1 MFPTYWSEPNPRIN
15 IKIKFKNINPTAN
28 PVDLPN
34 DFARLT
40 YNIIIITML
49 TIGSNINKNKTYM
62 TSQNFLIGA
71 ALISI
76 FVMNILLAMFLI
88 RSIDDQKASIIEAK
102 NEMIEFR
109 SELKKGIDEE
119 INQQND
125 VIAEFIRIN
134 RGR

>member
-1 MFPTYWSEPNPRIN
+1 MDTLVSPTKENSFNQSNDNVVSER
-15 IKIKFKNINPTAN
+15 
-28 PVDLPN
+28 
-34 DFARLT
+34 
-40 YNIIIITML
+40 
-49 TIGSNINKNKTYM
+49 SNINIDKTYM

-71 ALISI
+71 VLISI

-88 RSIDDQKASIIEAK
+88 RSIDDQKASIVEAK

-109 SELKKGIDEE
+109 LELKKSIDEE

-134 RGR
+134 KGR

>member
-1 MFPTYWSEPNPRIN
+1 MDTLVSPTKENSFNQSNDNVVSERSN
-15 IKIKFKNINPTAN
+15 
-28 PVDLPN
+28 
-34 DFARLT
+34 
-40 YNIIIITML
+40 
-49 TIGSNINKNKTYM
+49 SNINKTYM
-62 TSQNFLIGA
+62 ASQNFLIGA

-134 RGR
+134 KGR

>member
-1 MFPTYWSEPNPRIN
+1 MNTLVSPTKENSFNQSNDNVVSER
-15 IKIKFKNINPTAN
+15 
-28 PVDLPN
+28 
-34 DFARLT
+34 
-40 YNIIIITML
+40 
-49 TIGSNINKNKTYM
+49 SNININKTYM

-134 RGR
+134 KGR

>member
-1 MFPTYWSEPNPRIN
+1 MDTLVSPTKENSFNQSNDHVVSER
-15 IKIKFKNINPTAN
+15 
-28 PVDLPN
+28 
-34 DFARLT
+34 
-40 YNIIIITML
+40 
-49 TIGSNINKNKTYM
+49 SNININKTYM

-134 RGR
+134 KGR

>member
-1 MFPTYWSEPNPRIN
+1 MDTLVSLTKENSFNQSNDNVVSER
-15 IKIKFKNINPTAN
+15 
-28 PVDLPN
+28 
-34 DFARLT
+34 
-40 YNIIIITML
+40 
-49 TIGSNINKNKTYM
+49 SNININKTYM

-76 FVMNILLAMFLI
+76 FVRNILLAMFLI

-109 SELKKGIDEE
+109 NELKKGIDEE

-134 RGR
+134 KGR

>member
-1 MFPTYWSEPNPRIN
+1 MDTLVSPTKENSFNQSNDNVVSERNNIN
-15 IKIKFKNINPTAN
+15 I
-28 PVDLPN
+28 
-34 DFARLT
+34 
-40 YNIIIITML
+40 
-49 TIGSNINKNKTYM
+49 NKTYM

>member
-1 MFPTYWSEPNPRIN
+1 MDTLVSPIKENSFNQSNDNVVSER
-15 IKIKFKNINPTAN
+15 
-28 PVDLPN
+28 
-34 DFARLT
+34 
-40 YNIIIITML
+40 
-49 TIGSNINKNKTYM
+49 SNININKTYM

-88 RSIDDQKASIIEAK
+88 RSIDDQKASIVEAK
-102 NEMIEFR
+102 NDMIEFR
-109 SELKKGIDEE
+109 NELKKGIDEE

-134 RGR
+134 KGR

>member
-1 MFPTYWSEPNPRIN
+1 MDTLVSPTKENSFNQSNDNVVSE
-15 IKIKFKNINPTAN
+15 
-28 PVDLPN
+28 
-34 DFARLT
+34 
-40 YNIIIITML
+40 
-49 TIGSNINKNKTYM
+49 GSNSNINKTYM

-134 RGR
+134 KGR

>member
-1 MFPTYWSEPNPRIN
+1 MDTLVSPTKENSFNQSNDNVVSERSN
-15 IKIKFKNINPTAN
+15 
-28 PVDLPN
+28 
-34 DFARLT
+34 
-40 YNIIIITML
+40 
-49 TIGSNINKNKTYM
+49 SNINKTYM
-62 TSQNFLIGA
+62 TSQNFLIGT

-134 RGR
+134 KGR

>member
-1 MFPTYWSEPNPRIN
+1 MDTLVSPTKENSFNQSNDNVVSERRNIN
-15 IKIKFKNINPTAN
+15 I
-28 PVDLPN
+28 
-34 DFARLT
+34 
-40 YNIIIITML
+40 
-49 TIGSNINKNKTYM
+49 NKTYM

-119 INQQND
+119 INQQTD

-134 RGR
+134 KGR

>member
-1 MFPTYWSEPNPRIN
+1 MDTLVSPTKENSFNQSNDNVASER
-15 IKIKFKNINPTAN
+15 
-28 PVDLPN
+28 
-34 DFARLT
+34 
-40 YNIIIITML
+40 
-49 TIGSNINKNKTYM
+49 SNINIDKTYM

-88 RSIDDQKASIIEAK
+88 RSIDDQKASIVEAK
-102 NEMIEFR
+102 NDMIEFR
-109 SELKKGIDEE
+109 NELKKGIDEE

-134 RGR
+134 KGR

>member
-1 MFPTYWSEPNPRIN
+1 MDTLVSPTKENSFNQGNDNVVSERSNTN
-15 IKIKFKNINPTAN
+15 I
-28 PVDLPN
+28 
-34 DFARLT
+34 
-40 YNIIIITML
+40 
-49 TIGSNINKNKTYM
+49 NKTYM

>member
-1 MFPTYWSEPNPRIN
+1 MDTLVSPTKENSFNQSNDNVVSER
-15 IKIKFKNINPTAN
+15 
-28 PVDLPN
+28 
-34 DFARLT
+34 
-40 YNIIIITML
+40 
-49 TIGSNINKNKTYM
+49 SNINNINKTYM

-134 RGR
+134 KGR

>member
-1 MFPTYWSEPNPRIN
+1 MDTLVSPTKENSFNQSNDNVVSER
-15 IKIKFKNINPTAN
+15 
-28 PVDLPN
+28 
-34 DFARLT
+34 
-40 YNIIIITML
+40 
-49 TIGSNINKNKTYM
+49 SNINRNKTYM

-134 RGR
+134 KGR

>member
-1 MFPTYWSEPNPRIN
+1 MDTLVSPTKENSFNQSNDNVVSER
-15 IKIKFKNINPTAN
+15 
-28 PVDLPN
+28 
-34 DFARLT
+34 
-40 YNIIIITML
+40 
-49 TIGSNINKNKTYM
+49 SNININKTYM

-109 SELKKGIDEE
+109 NELKKGIDEE

-134 RGR
+134 KGR

>member
-1 MFPTYWSEPNPRIN
+1 MDTLVSPTKENSFNQSNDNGVSER
-15 IKIKFKNINPTAN
+15 
-28 PVDLPN
+28 
-34 DFARLT
+34 
-40 YNIIIITML
+40 
-49 TIGSNINKNKTYM
+49 SNININKTYM

-125 VIAEFIRIN
+125 IIAEFIRIN

>member
-1 MFPTYWSEPNPRIN
+1 MDTLVGPTKENSFNQSNDNVVSER
-15 IKIKFKNINPTAN
+15 
-28 PVDLPN
+28 
-34 DFARLT
+34 
-40 YNIIIITML
+40 
-49 TIGSNINKNKTYM
+49 SNININKTYM

-134 RGR
+134 KGR

>member
-1 MFPTYWSEPNPRIN
+1 MDTLVSPTKENSFNQS
-15 IKIKFKNINPTAN
+15 
-28 PVDLPN
+28 N
-34 DFARLT
+34 DNVVYER
-40 YNIIIITML
+40 
-49 TIGSNINKNKTYM
+49 SNININKTYM

-134 RGR
+134 KGR

>member
-1 MFPTYWSEPNPRIN
+1 MDTLVSPTKENSFNQSNDNVDSERSN
-15 IKIKFKNINPTAN
+15 
-28 PVDLPN
+28 
-34 DFARLT
+34 
-40 YNIIIITML
+40 
-49 TIGSNINKNKTYM
+49 SNINKTYM

-134 RGR
+134 KGR

>member
-1 MFPTYWSEPNPRIN
+1 MDTLVSPTKENSFNQS
-15 IKIKFKNINPTAN
+15 
-28 PVDLPN
+28 N
-34 DFARLT
+34 DNVVFER
-40 YNIIIITML
+40 
-49 TIGSNINKNKTYM
+49 SNININKTYM

-109 SELKKGIDEE
+109 NELKKGIDEE

-134 RGR
+134 KGR

>member
-1 MFPTYWSEPNPRIN
+1 MDTLVSPTKENSFNQSNDNVVSER
-15 IKIKFKNINPTAN
+15 
-28 PVDLPN
+28 
-34 DFARLT
+34 
-40 YNIIIITML
+40 
-49 TIGSNINKNKTYM
+49 SNININKTYM

-71 ALISI
+71 A
-76 FVMNILLAMFLI
+76 FLI

-134 RGR
+134 KGR

>member
-1 MFPTYWSEPNPRIN
+1 MDTLVSPTKENSFNQSNDNVVSERSN
-15 IKIKFKNINPTAN
+15 
-28 PVDLPN
+28 
-34 DFARLT
+34 
-40 YNIIIITML
+40 
-49 TIGSNINKNKTYM
+49 SNINKTYM

-125 VIAEFIRIN
+125 IIAEFIRIN

>member
-1 MFPTYWSEPNPRIN
+1 MDTLVSPTKENSFNQSNDNVVSER
-15 IKIKFKNINPTAN
+15 
-28 PVDLPN
+28 
-34 DFARLT
+34 
-40 YNIIIITML
+40 
-49 TIGSNINKNKTYM
+49 SNININKTYM

-76 FVMNILLAMFLI
+76 FVKNILLAMFLI

-134 RGR
+134 KGR

>member
-1 MFPTYWSEPNPRIN
+1 MDTPVSPTKENSFNQSNDNVVSER
-15 IKIKFKNINPTAN
+15 
-28 PVDLPN
+28 
-34 DFARLT
+34 
-40 YNIIIITML
+40 
-49 TIGSNINKNKTYM
+49 SNININKTYM

-109 SELKKGIDEE
+109 SELKKSIDEE

-134 RGR
+134 KRR

>member
-1 MFPTYWSEPNPRIN
+1 MDTLVSPTKENSFNQSNDNVVSE
-15 IKIKFKNINPTAN
+15 
-28 PVDLPN
+28 
-34 DFARLT
+34 
-40 YNIIIITML
+40 
-49 TIGSNINKNKTYM
+49 GSNININKTYM

-88 RSIDDQKASIIEAK
+88 RSIDDQKASTIEAK

-134 RGR
+134 KGR

>member
-1 MFPTYWSEPNPRIN
+1 MDTLVSPTKENSFNQSNDNVVSER
-15 IKIKFKNINPTAN
+15 
-28 PVDLPN
+28 
-34 DFARLT
+34 
-40 YNIIIITML
+40 
-49 TIGSNINKNKTYM
+49 SNININKTYM
-62 TSQNFLIGA
+62 TSQNFLKGA

>member
-1 MFPTYWSEPNPRIN
+1 MDTLVSPTKENSFNQSNDNVVSER
-15 IKIKFKNINPTAN
+15 
-28 PVDLPN
+28 
-34 DFARLT
+34 
-40 YNIIIITML
+40 
-49 TIGSNINKNKTYM
+49 SNIM

-109 SELKKGIDEE
+109 NELKKGIDEE

-134 RGR
+134 KGR

>member
-1 MFPTYWSEPNPRIN
+1 MDTLVSPTKENSFNQSNDNVVSE
-15 IKIKFKNINPTAN
+15 
-28 PVDLPN
+28 
-34 DFARLT
+34 
-40 YNIIIITML
+40 
-49 TIGSNINKNKTYM
+49 GSNININKTYM

-134 RGR
+134 KGR

>member
-1 MFPTYWSEPNPRIN
+1 MDTPVSPTKENSFNQSNDNVVSER
-15 IKIKFKNINPTAN
+15 
-28 PVDLPN
+28 
-34 DFARLT
+34 
-40 YNIIIITML
+40 
-49 TIGSNINKNKTYM
+49 SNININKTYM

-134 RGR
+134 KGR

>member
-1 MFPTYWSEPNPRIN
+1 MDTLVSPTKENSFNQNNDNVVSERTNIN
-15 IKIKFKNINPTAN
+15 I
-28 PVDLPN
+28 
-34 DFARLT
+34 
-40 YNIIIITML
+40 
-49 TIGSNINKNKTYM
+49 NKTYM

-134 RGR
+134 KGR

>member
-1 MFPTYWSEPNPRIN
+1 MDTLASPTKENSFNQSNDNVVSER
-15 IKIKFKNINPTAN
+15 
-28 PVDLPN
+28 
-34 DFARLT
+34 
-40 YNIIIITML
+40 
-49 TIGSNINKNKTYM
+49 SNININKTYM

-119 INQQND
+119 LNQQND

-134 RGR
+134 KGR

>member
-1 MFPTYWSEPNPRIN
+1 MDTLVSPTKENSFNQSNDNVVSER
-15 IKIKFKNINPTAN
+15 
-28 PVDLPN
+28 
-34 DFARLT
+34 
-40 YNIIIITML
+40 
-49 TIGSNINKNKTYM
+49 SNININKTYM

-76 FVMNILLAMFLI
+76 FVMNILLSMFLI

-125 VIAEFIRIN
+125 IIAEFIRIN

>member
-1 MFPTYWSEPNPRIN
+1 MDTLVSPTKENSFNQSNDNVVSERRNIN
-15 IKIKFKNINPTAN
+15 I
-28 PVDLPN
+28 
-34 DFARLT
+34 
-40 YNIIIITML
+40 
-49 TIGSNINKNKTYM
+49 NKTYM

-88 RSIDDQKASIIEAK
+88 RSIDDQKASIVEAK

-109 SELKKGIDEE
+109 LELKKSIDEE

-134 RGR
+134 KGR

>member
-1 MFPTYWSEPNPRIN
+1 MDTLVSPTKENSFNQSNDNVVSE
-15 IKIKFKNINPTAN
+15 
-28 PVDLPN
+28 
-34 DFARLT
+34 
-40 YNIIIITML
+40 
-49 TIGSNINKNKTYM
+49 GSNININKTYI

-88 RSIDDQKASIIEAK
+88 RSIDDQKASIIKAK

-134 RGR
+134 KGR